1 MAVTATAY
9 QNFPVNLLTSKIS
22 DLSSA
27 TSDIRVMLLANTYI
41 ADMAAHEKIGDV
53 SANEITGIGYTAGG
67 AALTNKVVN
76 LVGGKAV
83 LDADDTSWSAS
94 TFIARYAVIYDNT
107 PVTTTDKK
115 LIALVD
121 LGDVKSPEN
130 GTFRL
135 EWDASGIIQLG

>member
-9 QNFPVNLLTSKIS
+9 QSFSVNLMTSKIS

-41 ADMAAHEKIGDV
+41 ADMAAHEDIGDV
-53 SANEITGIGYTAGG
+53 NANEITGIGYTAGG
-67 AALTNKVVN
+67 AALANKVVN

-107 PVTTTDKK
+107 AVTTTDKK